1 MNRPVLLCLILC
13 TAGTATAQNLINTLP
28 LSGEWNFKLDPQN
41 DGLTEQWQSARF
53 TETTNLPGSTNEHS
67 IGTPVPDKQ
76 ISFLSQH
83 YEYVGPVWYERTITI
98 PEEWAG
104 KHITLFLERCHWE
117 SQLWVDQQ
125 YIGMQDSLCVPHS
138 YEVSAELIPGE
149 HRLTLRID
157 NTVKYTVGMNAHSI
171 TEHTQT
177 NWNGVIGRM
186 ELQAQDPVWIDSMQV
201 FPKLCEK
208 RIDVHLLIKNE
219 LSTLVKGRVSASLDA
234 HSKTALAELKAG
246 NTTPVEFSFPL
257 KSGMTTWDEFNP
269 ALTELHAEVK
279 AFIKGKN
286 LQDAKKLRFGLREI
300 SHQGTQFLVNGRPT
314 LMRGNLECCIFP
326 QTGYPAMQT
335 DEWLR
340 MFRATRAYG
349 LNHVRFHS
357 WCPPEAAFEAA
368 DQLGLMLHVET
379 PVWTELGSDPK
390 LDEFI
395 YKESDRILATY
406 GNHPSFC
413 MLAVGNEP
421 SGKNKD
427 EFLKKIVAYWQ
438 QKDPRRLYT
447 TCAGWPEL
455 PGSDYHVVHERDRK
469 PYRLHNGPLGP
480 ATAFDYSEILKSAD
494 APVIAHE
501 LGQWC
506 VYPSYAEI
514 PRYAGALRPRNLEI
528 FRESLK
534 NHGMLEQAEAFSKA
548 SGALQ
553 TLLYKAD
560 IEAVLRSQGTGGFQ
574 LLSLQDFPGQG
585 SALVGFLD
593 ATWEN
598 KGYSAP
604 ETFREFCSET
614 VLLLRLEKFVWTT
627 EETLHASAEVAHFG
641 PAPLVNATPAW
652 SITYGDGR
660 EAASGTWPAHDIPL
674 GNGIPLGEILL
685 DLKTIQS
692 PAKLAITVSL
702 KDTPYHNHWDVWVYP
717 PIAEHQKPDN
727 VLIAHELDDTV
738 EKALNDGGRVLLFS
752 SGIQS
757 KAIVPSAFESIFWN
771 TQWFPG
777 QRRQLGILCD
787 PAHPLLKLFPTDGHT
802 GWQWWSLLNKSRAMN
817 LDSLPSQLH
826 PLIQIVD
833 DWNKNR
839 KLGAVFETAIG
850 KGKLLVC
857 SLGDINAPSK
867 DPAEYWFL
875 ESLLAYAHSEAFN
888 PTTSMDYPRI
898 KKLFEKPA
906 LSLLKVDSEERGY
919 VGANA
924 LDGDP
929 ATLWH
934 TPWEGKVPGYPHEIQ
949 IGLSN
954 PAKIQGIRLLPRQ
967 DVANGFISKYKVYV
981 SNDGK
986 KWGEPMAQG
995 TLDKNAAPKEIRFK
1009 KPKTAQY
1016 IRFIAVSG
1024 FDNQPFCAL
1033 AEIEPVQGE

>member
-1 MNRPVLLCLILC
+1 M
-13 TAGTATAQNLINTLP
+13 
-28 LSGEWNFKLDPQN
+28 SGEWDFKLDPKN

-53 TETTNLPGSTNEHS
+53 TETIKLPGSTNEHAM
-67 IGTPVPDKQ
+67 GTPAPDRQ

-83 YEYVGPVWYERTITI
+83 YEYVGPVWYERTVTI

-117 SQLWVDQQ
+117 SQVWVDQQ
-125 YIGMQDSLCVPHS
+125 HMGMQDSLCVPHI
-138 YEVSAELIPGE
+138 YDLSAMLTPGE

-157 NTVKYTVGMNAHSI
+157 NTVKYKVGMNAHSI

-186 ELQAQDPVWIDSMQV
+186 ELRAQDPVWIDSMQV
-201 FPKLCEK
+201 FPRLCEK
-208 RIDVHLLIKNE
+208 RVDVHLLIKNKLNE
-219 LSTLVKGRVSASLDA
+219 PVKGRINVSLGAL
-234 HSKTALAELKAG
+234 SKTALAELKED
-246 NTTPVEFSFPL
+246 NTTPVEFSFPVEPDA
-257 KSGMTTWDEFNP
+257 KTWDEFSP
-269 ALTELHAEVK
+269 ALTELRAEVK
-279 AFIKGKN
+279 TRVNGMN
-286 LQDAKKLRFGLREI
+286 LRDTQTLRFGLREI
-300 SHQGTQFLVNGRPT
+300 TRQGTRFLVNGRPT

-340 MFRATRAYG
+340 MFRIMRAYG

-357 WCPPEAAFEAA
+357 WCPPAAAFEAA
-368 DQLGLMLHVET
+368 DQLGLMLHIET

-395 YKESDRILATY
+395 YKESGRILAAY

-421 SGKNKD
+421 SGKHKN
-427 EFLKKIVAYWQ
+427 EFLAKIVEYWQ
-438 QKDPRRLYT
+438 KKDSRRLYT

-480 ATAFDYSEILKSAD
+480 TTAFDYSEILKGAD

-506 VYPSYAEI
+506 VYPTYAEI

-534 NHGMLEQAEAFSKA
+534 AHGMLDQADAFSKA

-560 IEAVLRSQGTGGFQ
+560 IEAVLRSQGTGGYQ

-598 KGYSAP
+598 KGYVAP
-604 ETFREFCSET
+604 EAFREFCSET
-614 VLLLRLEKFVWTT
+614 VPLLRLEKFVWTT
-627 EETLHASAEVAHFG
+627 DETLHACAEVAHFG
-641 PAPLVNATPAW
+641 PAPLSQATPAW
-652 SITYGDGR
+652 SITYGNGR
-660 EAASGTWPAHDIPL
+660 EAASGAWPARDIPL
-674 GNGIPLGEILL
+674 GNGIALGEIHL
-685 DLKTIQS
+685 DLKTIQA
-692 PAKLAITVSL
+692 PAKLTLTISL
-702 KDTPYHNHWDVWVYP
+702 NDTPYHNHWDVWVYP
-717 PIAEHQKPDN
+717 PAAEHQRPDN
-727 VLIAHELDDTV
+727 VLIAREFDDRV
-738 EKALNDGGRVLLFS
+738 EKALNAGGRVIVFPS
-752 SGIQS
+752 MPS
-757 KAIVPSAFESIFWN
+757 KAAVPSAFESIFWN

-787 PAHPLLKLFPTDGHT
+787 PAHPLLKLFPNDGHT
-802 GWQWWSLLNKSRAMN
+802 DWQWWSLLNGSTVLN
-817 LDSLPSQLH
+817 LDSLSSELRPVV
-826 PLIQIVD
+826 QIVD

-839 KLGAVFETAIG
+839 KLGAVFEANIG

-857 SLGDINAPSK
+857 SLGDINAPAK
-867 DPAEYWFL
+867 DPAEYWFI
-875 ESLLAYAHSEAFN
+875 ESLLNYAQSEAFT
-888 PTTSMDYPRI
+888 PATALEFAALKTF
-898 KKLFEKPA
+898 FEKPA
-906 LSLLKVDSEERGY
+906 ISLLKVDSEERGY
-919 VGANA
+919 AGANA

-929 ATLWH
+929 GTLWH
-934 TPWEGKVPGYPHEIQ
+934 TPWEGDAPNYPHEIQ
-949 IGLSN
+949 FKLSK

-967 DVANGFISKYKVYV
+967 DVANGFISKYKVYAG
-981 SNDGK
+981 NDGK
-986 KWGEPMAQG
+986 KWGRPVAQG
-995 TLDKNAAPKEIRFK
+995 TLEKTASPKEIHFNR
-1009 KPKTAQY
+1009 PQETQCL
-1016 IRFIAVSG
+1016 RFIAVSG
-1024 FDNQPFCAL
+1024 FDSQPFCAL
-1033 AEIEPVQGE
+1033 AEIEPILEDTPSPRLNTEQSKNP